1 MAHLGPMIRVAS
13 STRIAARL
21 GITVNALKI
30 SQNGNSPKSKDTD
43 DLSASFRRLG
53 ISPVEAHMSAASSVS
68 ITTFIGSLHS
78 TQEYRLPSLAKPVR
92 ITVPTLHNGAILE
105 KDLPPILDIVEKTE
119 PLIKR
124 EIHEAPSDQVIEKH
138 AARLIVI
145 RRRKMKRHKLRKL
158 RKKMKFVWLKARQK
172 REYQKEKLFQAEQMA
187 KVRDFEA
194 FDAANYVTDV
204 LRRTKEKPIPRFW
217 KGKRL
222 PQPIIQQLMEEE
234 EIKKK
239 RRQQK

>member
-158 RKKMKFVWLKARQK
+158 RKKMKF
-172 REYQKEKLFQAEQMA
+172 AEQMA